1 MGYIRPEVN
10 KLTKSQRD
18 TIIRKGKSF
27 NINVETWR
35 INDHELLGELLF
47 RHDTGII
54 PIPISLGYFDD
65 SIQVIKIFMKFLPFE
80 YKIKLNVFIENEEER
95 KNLNEKLDHVMK
107 FIEWLKSYDEKIVS
121 KKVKENP

>member
-27 NINVETWR
+27 DIDVETWR
-35 INDHELLGELLF
+35 IKDHELLGELLF
-47 RHDTGII
+47 KHDTGII
-54 PIPISLGYFDD
+54 PLPRNLFYFDD
-65 SIQVIKIFMKFLPFE
+65 SIQMIKIFMKFLPFE

-95 KNLNEKLDHVMK
+95 KILNEKLDHVMK
-107 FIEWLKSYDEKIVS
+107 FIEWAKSYDEKIAS
-121 KKVKENP
+121 KKAKENS